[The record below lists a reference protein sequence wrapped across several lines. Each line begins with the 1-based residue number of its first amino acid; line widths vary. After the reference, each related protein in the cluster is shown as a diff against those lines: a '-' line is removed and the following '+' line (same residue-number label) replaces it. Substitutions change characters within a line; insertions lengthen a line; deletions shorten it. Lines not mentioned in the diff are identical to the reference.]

1 MNYSSC
7 QKSLWKI
14 KSCVAKDS
22 TLQHSNFDNHAVV
35 RFFSW
40 HEEKKTI
47 NFSVDLQCT
56 LLILLAVV
64 LCMMEWA
71 RIERERE
78 RIRRECVCVAEAL
91 SAIINCIQCLPCAEW
106 WWWRRGGA
114 RSAALRI
121 STIQVSRPDH
131 TKHVAAHVLWCQEK
145 THPVGRFPTSHRAD
159 PPQRRWMYNAV
170 IFDLVKY
177 VPHCCRRAA
186 APPRLQAMLCLMW

>member
-1 MNYSSC
+1 
-7 QKSLWKI
+7 
-14 KSCVAKDS
+14 
-22 TLQHSNFDNHAVV
+22 
-35 RFFSW
+35 
-40 HEEKKTI
+40 
-47 NFSVDLQCT
+47 
-56 LLILLAVV
+56 
-64 LCMMEWA
+64 MEWA

-78 RIRRECVCVAEAL
+78 RGSGESVCVWQRRSLPSSTAY
-91 SAIINCIQCLPCAEW
+91 SAYHAQSGG
-106 WWWRRGGA
+106 GGA
-114 RSAALRI
+114 ARAALRI

-186 APPRLQAMLCLMW
+186 AAASYVMSDVVGLYVADWMLCQCAFEWVKRDWRHWTVGPAGAIYLSNLTWSTDCHSQRPLHITA

>member
-1 MNYSSC
+1 MKEKNHQFFCRFTVHTAYSSSC
-7 QKSLWKI
+7 RPMYDGVSPHWK
-14 KSCVAKDS
+14 
-22 TLQHSNFDNHAVV
+22 
-35 RFFSW
+35 
-40 HEEKKTI
+40 
-47 NFSVDLQCT
+47 
-56 LLILLAVV
+56 
-64 LCMMEWA
+64 
-71 RIERERE
+71 RERGSGE
-78 RIRRECVCVAEAL
+78 RVCVCGRGALCHHQLHTVLTMRRVVVAA
-91 SAIINCIQCLPCAEW
+91 
-106 WWWRRGGA
+106 RRA
-114 RSAALRI
+114 QRCAALRI